1 MTKWWTVLITI
12 VLFAG
17 LKVWNPDP
25 IKSLRF
31 IQYDYFQQQ
40 MEQVDVDDIVLVNID
55 ERAIREEGQYPWPR
69 DIVAKYINNG
79 PADSLYVMNMLYSEK
94 DRFGGDSQLAQAMAN
109 RAVVL
114 SSIPTTQLSD
124 GVGNYVGVGIF
135 GEEPKGWL
143 YEFPGLLFP
152 IDSLSSYAFGVG
164 ASSAIPDQPT
174 GVVRRSPLVIRAAG
188 ERYPSLALDVLRVYT
203 GEPSYTIKTGIN
215 GVEWVRIGRQDPIS
229 TDSRSQINI
238 AFWNNFKQQSII
250 DPLPSGKVLIFG
262 VTAEGYSNPVPTST
276 GGLYPHEVQAH
287 LVNTV
292 LSGVQIQE
300 PDWTPIAELLAL
312 VLLGLIIFGVVYTTP
327 TLLAGLIS
335 LGLLSACILVP
346 LHVWNSMLL
355 FFDTT
360 LLFLSSLVVFA
371 QSSFNKYYVTYQQKQ
386 QIKKQFSTYLSP
398 DLVRQLQ
405 DNPDMLVLG
414 GERKEMT
421 FLFMDICGFT
431 PVSEY
436 YKNKDDPE
444 GLVELINMYLD
455 RMTKIILNNGGT
467 IDKYMGDC
475 IMAFW
480 NAPVKCE
487 NHAQLAV
494 KSAREICEAADELI
508 TELEEKGLP
517 RIDIGIGINTGD
529 CIVGNMGS
537 EVRFD
542 YSVIGDAV
550 NLAARLESQT
560 RNYDGVDLLLSEFTH
575 RASTSGEFSQVD
587 TITVKGKT
595 EPVTIYTVS

>member
-69 DIVAKYINNG
+69 DTIAKYLNNG

-94 DRFGGDSQLAQAMAN
+94 DRFGGDNQLAQAMAN

-143 YEFPGLLFP
+143 YEYPGLLFP
-152 IDSLSSYAFGVG
+152 IDDLSSYAFGVG
-164 ASSAIPDQPT
+164 ASSAIPDVPS
-174 GVVRRSPLVIRAAG
+174 GVVRRSPLVIRANG

-238 AFWNNFKQQSII
+238 AFWNKFQSQSIL
-250 DPLPSGKVLIFG
+250 DPLPSGKVLLFG
-262 VTAEGYSNPVPTST
+262 VTAEGYSNPVPTSR
-276 GGLYPHEVQAH
+276 GGLYPHEVQGH

-292 LSGVQIQE
+292 LTGVQIQE
-300 PDWTPIAELLAL
+300 PDWTPLAELLGL

-327 TLLAGLIS
+327 TLLAGSIS
-335 LGLLSACILVP
+335 IALLSACILVP

-360 LLFLSSLVVFA
+360 LMFLSSLVVFA

-386 QIKKQFSTYLSP
+386 QIKKQFGTYLSP
-398 DLVRQLQ
+398 DMVRMLQ
-405 DNPDMLVLG
+405 DDPSLLKLG
-414 GERKEMT
+414 GERKEMS
-421 FLFMDICGFT
+421 FMFMDICGFT
-431 PVSEY
+431 PISEH
-436 YKNKDDPE
+436 YKNNDDPE
-444 GLVELINMYLD
+444 GLVELVNKFLD
-455 RMTKIILNNGGT
+455 LQTKIILNNNGT
-467 IDKYMGDC
+467 VDKYMGDC

-480 NAPVKCE
+480 NAPLPCE
-487 NHAQLAV
+487 NHADMAV
-494 KSAREICEAADELI
+494 KTSLEIIEATKKLNEELKP
-508 TELEEKGLP
+508 LKLP
-517 RIDIGIGINTGD
+517 PINVGIGVNTGT
-529 CIVGNMGS
+529 CICGNMGS

-560 RNYDGVDLLLSEFTH
+560 RNYDGVDLLLSSFT
-575 RASTSGEFSQVD
+575 RDSCTEGTFTEVD
-587 TITVKGKT
+587 RIKVKGK
-595 EPVTIYTVS
+595 EERVTIYTC

>member
-1 MTKWWTVLITI
+1 M
-12 VLFAG
+12 
-17 LKVWNPDP
+17 
-25 IKSLRF
+25 
-31 IQYDYFQQQ
+31 
-40 MEQVDVDDIVLVNID
+40 
-55 ERAIREEGQYPWPR
+55 
-69 DIVAKYINNG
+69 
-79 PADSLYVMNMLYSEK
+79 
-94 DRFGGDSQLAQAMAN
+94 
-109 RAVVL
+109 
-114 SSIPTTQLSD
+114 
-124 GVGNYVGVGIF
+124 
-135 GEEPKGWL
+135 
-143 YEFPGLLFP
+143 
-152 IDSLSSYAFGVG
+152 
-164 ASSAIPDQPT
+164 
-174 GVVRRSPLVIRAAG
+174 
-188 ERYPSLALDVLRVYT
+188 
-203 GEPSYTIKTGIN
+203 
-215 GVEWVRIGRQDPIS
+215 
-229 TDSRSQINI
+229 
-238 AFWNNFKQQSII
+238 
-250 DPLPSGKVLIFG
+250 
-262 VTAEGYSNPVPTST
+262 
-276 GGLYPHEVQAH
+276 
-287 LVNTV
+287 
-292 LSGVQIQE
+292 
-300 PDWTPIAELLAL
+300 
-312 VLLGLIIFGVVYTTP
+312 
-327 TLLAGLIS
+327 
-335 LGLLSACILVP
+335 
-346 LHVWNSMLL
+346 
-355 FFDTT
+355 
-360 LLFLSSLVVFA
+360 FA

-487 NHAQLAV
+487 DHAQLAV

-550 NLAARLESQT
+550 NLASRLEGQT
-560 RNYDGVDLLLSEFTH
+560 RNYDGVRVLLSARTAGQCKEGLFT
-575 RASTSGEFSQVD
+575 RIDSIQ
-587 TITVKGKT
+587 VKGKS
-595 EPVTIYTVS
+595 ESIEVFTI

>member
-94 DRFGGDSQLAQAMAN
+94 DRFGGDNQLAQAMAN

-152 IDSLSSYAFGVG
+152 IDDLSSYAFGVG

-487 NHAQLAV
+487 DHAHLAV

-550 NLAARLESQT
+550 NLASRLEGQT
-560 RNYDGVDLLLSEFTH
+560 RNYDGVRVLLSARTAGQCKEGLFT
-575 RASTSGEFSQVD
+575 RIDSIQ
-587 TITVKGKT
+587 VKGKS
-595 EPVTIYTVS
+595 ESIEVFTI

>member
-94 DRFGGDSQLAQAMAN
+94 DRFGGDNQLAQAMAN

-436 YKNKDDPE
+436 YKKKDDPE

-487 NHAQLAV
+487 DHAHLAV

-550 NLAARLESQT
+550 NLASRLEGQT
-560 RNYDGVDLLLSEFTH
+560 RNYDGVRVLLSARTAGQCKEGLFT
-575 RASTSGEFSQVD
+575 RIDSIQ
-587 TITVKGKT
+587 VKGKS
-595 EPVTIYTVS
+595 ESIEVFTI

>member
-94 DRFGGDSQLAQAMAN
+94 DRFGGDNQLAQAMAN

-152 IDSLSSYAFGVG
+152 IDDLSSYAFGVG

-487 NHAQLAV
+487 DHAQLAV

-508 TELEEKGLP
+508 KELEEKGLP

-550 NLAARLESQT
+550 NLASRLEGQT
-560 RNYDGVDLLLSEFTH
+560 RNYDGVRVLLSARTAGQCKEGLFT
-575 RASTSGEFSQVD
+575 RIDSIQ
-587 TITVKGKT
+587 VKGKS
-595 EPVTIYTVS
+595 ESIEVFTI

>member
-12 VLFAG
+12 ALFAG

-25 IKSLRF
+25 VKSLRF

-40 MEQVDVDDIVLVNID
+40 METVNVEDIVLVNID
-55 ERAIREEGQYPWPR
+55 EKAIKKEGQYPWPR
-69 DIVAKYINNG
+69 DTIAKYINNG

-94 DRFGGDSQLAQAMAN
+94 DRFNGDQALQQAMAN
-109 RAVVL
+109 KAVVL
-114 SSIPTTQLSD
+114 SSMPTTQLSD

-135 GEEPKGWL
+135 GQEPKGWL

-152 IDSLSSYAFGVG
+152 IDDLSSYAFGVG
-164 ASSAIPDQPT
+164 ASAAIPDQPT
-174 GVVRRSPLVIRAAG
+174 GVVRRAPLVIRAAG
-188 ERYPSLALDVLRVYT
+188 ERYPGLALDVLRVYT
-203 GEPSYTIKTGIN
+203 GEPSYTIKTGDN
-215 GVEWVRIGRQDPIS
+215 GVEWVRIGKQDPIT
-229 TDSRSQINI
+229 TDSFAQLNI
-238 AFWNNFKQQSII
+238 AYWNKFEQVSIV
-250 DPLPSGKVLIFG
+250 DPLPAGKVLIFG
-262 VTAEGYSNPVPTST
+262 VTAEGYSNPVPTPT
-276 GGLYPHEVQAH
+276 GGLYPHVIQGH
-287 LVNTV
+287 LVNTA

-312 VLLGLIIFGVVYTTP
+312 VLIGLVIFAVVYTTP
-327 TLLAGLIS
+327 TLLAGSIS
-335 LGLLSACILVP
+335 LAILCACILVP
-346 LHVWNSMLL
+346 LHVWSSMLL

-371 QSSFNKYYVTYQQKQ
+371 QSSFNKYYITYQQKQ
-386 QIKKQFSTYLSP
+386 QIKKQFGTYLSP
-398 DLVRQLQ
+398 DMVRMLQ
-405 DNPDMLVLG
+405 DDPSLLKLG

-421 FLFMDICGFT
+421 FLFMDIVGFT
-431 PVSEY
+431 PVSEF
-436 YKNKDDPE
+436 YKDKNDPE
-444 GLVELINMYLD
+444 GLVELINLYLD

-480 NAPVKCE
+480 NAPLDCE
-487 NHAQLAV
+487 DHAQRAV
-494 KSAREICEAADELI
+494 DSAKEIIEAADELI
-508 TELEEKGLP
+508 IELEEKGLP

-550 NLAARLESQT
+550 NLASRLEGQT
-560 RNYDGVDLLLSEFTH
+560 RNYDGVRVLLSKRVVGKCQRGLFTP
-575 RASTSGEFSQVD
+575 VD
-587 TITVKGKT
+587 DIKVKGKS
-595 EPVTIYTVS
+595 ESVEIFTI

>member
-94 DRFGGDSQLAQAMAN
+94 DRFGGDNQLAQAMAN

-152 IDSLSSYAFGVG
+152 IDDLSSYAFGVG

-174 GVVRRSPLVIRAAG
+174 GFVRRSPLVIRAAG

-238 AFWNNFKQQSII
+238 AFPFFLS
-250 DPLPSGKVLIFG
+250 LL
-262 VTAEGYSNPVPTST
+262 
-276 GGLYPHEVQAH
+276 
-287 LVNTV
+287 TV
-292 LSGVQIQE
+292 L
-300 PDWTPIAELLAL
+300 
-312 VLLGLIIFGVVYTTP
+312 
-327 TLLAGLIS
+327 
-335 LGLLSACILVP
+335 
-346 LHVWNSMLL
+346 
-355 FFDTT
+355 
-360 LLFLSSLVVFA
+360 
-371 QSSFNKYYVTYQQKQ
+371 
-386 QIKKQFSTYLSP
+386 
-398 DLVRQLQ
+398 
-405 DNPDMLVLG
+405 
-414 GERKEMT
+414 
-421 FLFMDICGFT
+421 
-431 PVSEY
+431 PV
-436 YKNKDDPE
+436 
-444 GLVELINMYLD
+444 YLD
-455 RMTKIILNNGGT
+455 
-467 IDKYMGDC
+467 
-475 IMAFW
+475 F
-480 NAPVKCE
+480 
-487 NHAQLAV
+487 
-494 KSAREICEAADELI
+494 
-508 TELEEKGLP
+508 
-517 RIDIGIGINTGD
+517 
-529 CIVGNMGS
+529 
-537 EVRFD
+537 
-542 YSVIGDAV
+542 
-550 NLAARLESQT
+550 
-560 RNYDGVDLLLSEFTH
+560 
-575 RASTSGEFSQVD
+575 
-587 TITVKGKT
+587 
-595 EPVTIYTVS
+595 PVTSKKSSAN